1 MSVKRYGLIV
11 FTNRGGERDA
21 KMGQLVSGAWVQHK
35 DYAAL
40 ADRLRVSEA
49 KREVERDASLGKSKA
64 RVQDRGAHAL
74 HRFLHRRIGQT
85 HDGGLGQADRGQIG
99 LDLARDGVDPG
110 ENKAVPPT
118 DHAQNYNKTLI

>member
-49 KREVERDASLGKSKA
+49 KRVIEREAATDWQERCARWKAAAKVNKYPNRLFDNAADAIAWL
-64 RVQDRGAHAL
+64 
-74 HRFLHRRIGQT
+74 
-85 HDGGLGQADRGQIG
+85 DGGD
-99 LDLARDGVDPG
+99 D
-110 ENKAVPPT
+110 E
-118 DHAQNYNKTLI
+118 